1 MNIRELDK
9 ICKWYHLNP
18 YSNANTNIIA
28 EVFKTDIYLQRIPFK
43 SNNHFV
49 SFLEVV
55 ISRIIIRD
63 LTTIPL
69 KNTVSFLLMTLHYKV
84 LILVTSEN
92 LCEEHL

>member
-18 YSNANTNIIA
+18 YSNAKTNIIA
-28 EVFKTDIYLQRIPFK
+28 EVFKSDIYIQRIPFK

-55 ISRIIIRD
+55 IFRTITGD

-69 KNTVSFLLMTLHYKV
+69 KHIQFLFF
-84 LILVTSEN
+84 
-92 LCEEHL
+92 